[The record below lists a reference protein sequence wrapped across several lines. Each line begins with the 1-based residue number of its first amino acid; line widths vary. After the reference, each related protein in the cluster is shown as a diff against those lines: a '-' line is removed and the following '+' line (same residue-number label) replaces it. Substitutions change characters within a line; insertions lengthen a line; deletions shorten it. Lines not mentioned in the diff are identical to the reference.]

1 MSSVCDNLERFVDG
15 EMLPA
20 DAENFRHHL
29 ARCAACES
37 RMKELLAL
45 ELLAD
50 DALNS
55 PGPERLGA
63 RSPWRNKSWLMVV
76 PLALAAG
83 LAALVLVPRTLPTG
97 SAPELWLA
105 EAATRPLEARLT
117 HPGAD
122 GHRPYQVMRSG
133 TGARPQAL
141 ALRELARLEEA
152 ADHRGI
158 ASAFLLRG
166 DLAQASAFLDKLP
179 ASADLDTDRAALALQ
194 QDEPEKALALLERAL
209 KRRPRHAQALWN
221 QALALQRLGLSLR
234 AAESFEQVAKLGERG
249 WSDEA
254 AQRAQALRSAA
265 EQERRDW
272 KGMRQDCQRMVD
284 GGAPLSTAQ
293 AEALPGMARV
303 CLYNALRAAASP
315 ERVESLRPLAVVLDG
330 KEDGTHLEDAVRRTA
345 RRDFSARAPLA
356 SEYAR
361 LTRGE
366 VKGPAL
372 ESFLSRLREARQE
385 DLLLGALAYADPRQ
399 LSDVYRALALETR
412 DPWFALLAEERQARA
427 EALSEAPR
435 RARERLQAA
444 VKTCTASGKQPY
456 RCMLMQRELGL
467 VMARLHR
474 PVDAR
479 ASFLGAL
486 RAARDSREWGSQR
499 NLLQDLGQVAR
510 TQGDLVLARAY
521 VEELLLQTPEGC
533 ADSEVALTSLAL
545 AHHRALDVAGA
556 RELLDRAIQCSQRP
570 SMARLAL
577 LADLARTPFRKP
589 EDARLL
595 EQGLEALR
603 GSGTQDAGDLALL
616 RHIEGRFYLEQD
628 ARRGQALL
636 RQALADA
643 ATLPAA
649 NVSARKARVYSYTSL
664 ILDAGRTGELAQGLA
679 LFAEEHALP
688 APERCVLGVT
698 VDDERTFVVAR
709 DAEGRL
715 LGHHDTGR
723 TAPLLGVDGLVPDAV
738 VKALRA
744 CPSVEVLARPPVQG
758 RAGLLP
764 SDIAWSY
771 RVVGGLPGT
780 PPPPATAQRLIV
792 TDVLAPASL
801 HLPAL
806 RAWSPA
812 SAPDEGLTLLRGAEA
827 TPPRVLAAM
836 RDATE
841 VQVHAHGIID
851 PSVADASVLVLSPE
865 ASGGRFAL
873 TTGDLKGQRLRGRPV
888 VLLAACY
895 AGHTSAY
902 LHESFGL
909 PLAFIE
915 SGARAVLAATQE
927 IPDDEAHAFFE
938 PVLARIREGVPAA
951 VALRDERQAWSRRH
965 ASAWVQQ
972 VLLFE

>member
-37 RMKELLAL
+37 RMKELVAL

-63 RSPWRNKSWLMVV
+63 PSTWRNKSWLMVV

-83 LAALVLVPRTLPTG
+83 LAALVLVPQTQPTD
-97 SAPELWLA
+97 SAPGLWLA
-105 EAATRPLEARLT
+105 EAATRPLEVRLT

-133 TGARPQAL
+133 AGARPQAL

-194 QDEPEKALALLERAL
+194 QDEPEKALVLLERAL
-209 KRRPRHAQALWN
+209 KRKPRHAQALWN

-234 AAESFEQVAKLGERG
+234 AAESFEQVARLGERG

-265 EQERRDW
+265 EQERKDW

-315 ERVESLRPLAVVLDG
+315 ERVESLHPLAVALDR
-330 KEDGTHLEDAVRRTA
+330 KEDGTHLEDALRRTA
-345 RRDFSARAPLA
+345 RRDFSARASLA
-356 SEYAR
+356 REYAR

-399 LSDVYRALALETR
+399 FPDEYRALALETK

-427 EALSEAPR
+427 DALADAPQ

-444 VKTCTASGKQPY
+444 VKTCTDSGKQQY

-479 ASFLGAL
+479 ARFVGAL

-556 RELLDRAIQCSQRP
+556 RELLDRAIQCSQKP

-577 LADLARTPFRKP
+577 LADLARTPFSKP
-589 EDARLL
+589 EDTRLL
-595 EQGLEALR
+595 EQGLAALR
-603 GSGTQDAGDLALL
+603 DSGTQDAGDLALL

-636 RQALADA
+636 RQALANA
-643 ATLPAA
+643 AMLPAA

-679 LFAEEHALP
+679 LFAEERAMP

-709 DAEGRL
+709 DSEGRI
-715 LGHHDTGR
+715 LGHHDAGR
-723 TAPLLGVDGLVPDAV
+723 KAPLEGVDGLVPDAM

-744 CPSVEVLARPPVQG
+744 CPSVDVLARPPVQG

-764 SDIAWSY
+764 PDIAWSY
-771 RVVGGLPGT
+771 RVSGLPVS
-780 PPPPATAQRLIV
+780 PPSQAKIQRLIV

-801 HLPAL
+801 HLPTL
-806 RAWSPA
+806 RAWDPA
-812 SAPDEGLTLLRGAEA
+812 SDTGEDLTLLRGAAA

-836 RDATE
+836 REATE

-865 ASGGRFAL
+865 APGGRFAL

-902 LHESFGL
+902 LHENFGL

-938 PVLARIREGVPAA
+938 PVLARIRDGIPAA
-951 VALRDERQAWSRRH
+951 VALRDERQAWLRRH

>member
-15 EMLPA
+15 ELLPA

-29 ARCAACES
+29 ARCASCES
-37 RMKELLAL
+37 RMKELVAL

-55 PGPERLGA
+55 PAPERLGTP
-63 RSPWRNKSWLMVV
+63 SSWRNKSWLMVV
-76 PLALAAG
+76 PLAIAAG
-83 LAALVLVPRTLPTG
+83 LAALVLVPRTQPTG

-105 EAATRPLEARLT
+105 EASTRPLEARLT

-133 TGARPQAL
+133 SGTRPQAL

-158 ASAFLLRG
+158 ASSFLLRG

-179 ASADLDTDRAALALQ
+179 ASADSDADRAALALQ
-194 QDEPEKALALLERAL
+194 QDEPEKALVLLERAL
-209 KRRPRHAQALWN
+209 KRKPRHAQALWN
-221 QALALQRLGLSLR
+221 QGLALQRLGLSLR
-234 AAESFEQVAKLGERG
+234 AAESFELVAKLGEPG

-265 EQERRDW
+265 EQERKDW
-272 KGMRQDCQRMVD
+272 KGMRQDCQRMVE

-293 AEALPGMARV
+293 ADALPGMARV

-315 ERVESLRPLAVVLDG
+315 ERVESLHPLAVVLDR
-330 KEDGTHLEDAVRRTA
+330 KEDGTHLEDALRRTA

-399 LSDVYRALALETR
+399 FPDEYRALALETK

-427 EALSEAPR
+427 EALADAPQ

-444 VKTCTASGKQPY
+444 VKACTASGKQPY

-479 ASFLGAL
+479 THFLGAL

-510 TQGDLVLARAY
+510 TQGDLVLARGY

-556 RELLDRAIQCSQRP
+556 RELLDRAIQCSQKP

-577 LADLARTPFRKP
+577 LADLARTPLRKP

-595 EQGLEALR
+595 EQGLNSLR
-603 GSGTQDAGDLALL
+603 DSGTQDAGDLALL
-616 RHIEGRFYLEQD
+616 RHIEGRFHLEQD
-628 ARRGQALL
+628 ARRGRALL

-643 ATLPAA
+643 SKLPAA
-649 NVSARKARVYSYTSL
+649 DVSARKARVYSYTSL
-664 ILDAGRTGELAQGLA
+664 ILDAGRTGAMEQGLS
-679 LFAEEHALP
+679 LFAEEHAMP

-723 TAPLLGVDGLVPDAV
+723 TAPLEGVEALVPDAV
-738 VKALRA
+738 VKALRG
-744 CPSVEVLARPPVQG
+744 CPSVDVLARPPVQG

-771 RVVGGLPGT
+771 RVGGLNGT
-780 PPPPATAQRLIV
+780 PPSQAKAQRLIV
-792 TDVLAPASL
+792 TDVLSPAAL

-806 RAWSPA
+806 RAWNPA
-812 SAPDEGLTLLRGAEA
+812 SDTGEGLTLLRGAEA

-902 LHESFGL
+902 LHENFGL

-951 VALRDERQAWSRRH
+951 IALRDERQAWLRRH

>member
-15 EMLPA
+15 ELLPV

-29 ARCAACES
+29 ARCGACES

-50 DALNS
+50 DALNG
-55 PGPERLGA
+55 PAPERAGA
-63 RSPWRNKSWLMVV
+63 RPSWRSRSWLMVV

-83 LAALVLVPRTLPTG
+83 LAALVLVPR
-97 SAPELWLA
+97 SESASAAPELWLA
-105 EAATRPLEARLT
+105 DAATRPLELRLT

-122 GHRPYQVMRSG
+122 GYRPYQVMRSG
-133 TGARPQAL
+133 AGPKPQAL

-179 ASADLDTDRAALALQ
+179 PSPDLDTDRAALALQ
-194 QDEPEKALALLERAL
+194 QDEPEKALVLLERAL
-209 KRRPRHAQALWN
+209 KARPRHAQALWN

-254 AQRAQALRSAA
+254 ARRAQALRSAA
-265 EQERRDW
+265 EQERQDW

-284 GGAPLSTAQ
+284 GGAPLTSAQ

-315 ERVESLRPLAVVLDG
+315 ERVESLRPLAATLDRR
-330 KEDGTHLEDAVRRTA
+330 EDGTHLEDAVRRTA
-345 RRDFSARAPLA
+345 RRDFSARTPLA
-356 SEYAR
+356 QEYAR

-366 VKGPAL
+366 VRGPAL
-372 ESFLSRLREARQE
+372 ESLLTRLREAQQE

-399 LSDVYRALALETR
+399 FPDEYRALALETR

-427 EALSEAPR
+427 EARADAPQ

-444 VKTCTASGKQPY
+444 VKACAASGKQAY

-479 ASFLGAL
+479 ASFLAAL
-486 RAARDSREWGSQR
+486 RAARDSREWGSVR

-545 AHHRALDVAGA
+545 AHHRALDFAGA
-556 RELLDRAIQCSQRP
+556 REFLDRAVQCSQKP

-589 EDARLL
+589 GDARLL
-595 EQGLEALR
+595 EQGLGALR
-603 GSGTQDAGDLALL
+603 DSGTQDGGDLALL

-628 ARRGQALL
+628 AGRGQTLL

-643 ATLPAA
+643 SKLPAA

-664 ILDAGRTGELAQGLA
+664 ILDAGRTGALEQGLA
-679 LFAEEHALP
+679 LFAEEHAMP
-688 APERCVLGVT
+688 SPERCVLGVT
-698 VDDERTFVVAR
+698 VDDERTLVVAR
-709 DAEGRL
+709 DADGRL

-723 TAPLLGVDGLVPDAV
+723 KAPLEGAEGLVPEAV

-744 CPSVEVLARPPVQG
+744 CPSVDVLARPPVQG

-771 RVVGGLPGT
+771 RVGGL
-780 PPPPATAQRLIV
+780 TAAPRANAKARRLIV
-792 TDVLAPASL
+792 TDVLAPESL
-801 HLPAL
+801 HLPVL
-806 RAWSPA
+806 RAWNPA
-812 SAPDEGLTLLRGAEA
+812 HDTGEGLTLLRGAEA
-827 TPPRVLAAM
+827 TPPRVLTAM
-836 RDATE
+836 RGATE

-851 PSVADASVLVLSPE
+851 PTVADASVLVLSPE
-865 ASGGRFAL
+865 AQGGRFAL

-902 LHESFGL
+902 LHENFGL

-915 SGARAVLAATQE
+915 AGARAVLAATQE

-951 VALRDERQAWSRRH
+951 VALRDERQAWLRRS
-965 ASAWVQQ
+965 ASTWVQQ

>member
-37 RMKELLAL
+37 RMKELVAL

-63 RSPWRNKSWLMVV
+63 PSTWRNKSWLMVV

-83 LAALVLVPRTLPTG
+83 LAALMLVPQAQPTD

-105 EAATRPLEARLT
+105 EAATRPLEVRLT

-179 ASADLDTDRAALALQ
+179 ASADLDTDRAALSLQ
-194 QDEPEKALALLERAL
+194 QDEPEKALVLLERAL
-209 KRRPRHAQALWN
+209 KRKPRHAQALWN

-234 AAESFEQVAKLGERG
+234 AAESFEQVAQLGERG

-254 AQRAQALRSAA
+254 AQRAQALRNAA
-265 EQERRDW
+265 EQERKDW
-272 KGMRQDCQRMVD
+272 QGMRQDCQRMVE

-315 ERVESLRPLAVVLDG
+315 ERVESLHPLAVVLDR
-330 KEDGTHLEDAVRRTA
+330 KEDGTHLEDALRRTA

-361 LTRGE
+361 LTRGG
-366 VKGPAL
+366 VKDPAL

-399 LSDVYRALALETR
+399 FPDEYRALALETK

-427 EALSEAPR
+427 DALADAPQ

-444 VKTCTASGKQPY
+444 VKTCTASGKQLY

-479 ASFLGAL
+479 ARFVGAL

-556 RELLDRAIQCSQRP
+556 RELLDRAIQCSQKP

-595 EQGLEALR
+595 EQGLGALR
-603 GSGTQDAGDLALL
+603 DSGAQDAGDLALL

-628 ARRGQALL
+628 AHRGQALL

-643 ATLPAA
+643 SKLPAA

-679 LFAEEHALP
+679 LFAEEHAMP

-723 TAPLLGVDGLVPDAV
+723 TAPLEGVEGLVPGAV
-738 VKALRA
+738 MKALRA
-744 CPSVEVLARPPVQG
+744 CPSVDILARPPVQG

-771 RVVGGLPGT
+771 RVGGLPNT
-780 PPPPATAQRLIV
+780 PPSQAKAQRLIV

-801 HLPAL
+801 HLPTL
-806 RAWSPA
+806 RAWNPA
-812 SAPDEGLTLLRGAEA
+812 SDTGEGLTLLRGAEA

-865 ASGGRFAL
+865 ATGGRFAL

-902 LHESFGL
+902 LHENFGL

-938 PVLARIREGVPAA
+938 PVLARIRDGVPAA
-951 VALRDERQAWSRRH
+951 VALRDERQAWLRRH